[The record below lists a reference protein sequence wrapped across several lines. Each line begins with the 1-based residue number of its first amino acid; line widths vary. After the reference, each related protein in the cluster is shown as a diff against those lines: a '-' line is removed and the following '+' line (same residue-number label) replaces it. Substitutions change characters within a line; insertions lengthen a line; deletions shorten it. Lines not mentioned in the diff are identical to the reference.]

1 MPPRRPTNP
10 TPVVDNLP
18 HFEFREIEV
27 PLPQPIQPK
36 PVKYMVSD
44 FLKNNYFDMAQ
55 KLDIKLEC
63 PICLEDICCKRCF
76 SLLPCGHHLHLNC
89 LIRLDKCPLCRE

>member
-36 PVKYMVSD
+36 PIKYMVSD
-44 FLKNNYFDMAQ
+44 FLKNNYY
-55 KLDIKLEC
+55 
-63 PICLEDICCKRCF
+63 
-76 SLLPCGHHLHLNC
+76 
-89 LIRLDKCPLCRE
+89 